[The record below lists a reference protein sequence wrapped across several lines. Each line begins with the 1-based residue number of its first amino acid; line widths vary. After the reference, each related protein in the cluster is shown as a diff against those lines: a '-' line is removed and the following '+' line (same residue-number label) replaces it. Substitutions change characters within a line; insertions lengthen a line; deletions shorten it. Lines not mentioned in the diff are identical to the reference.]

1 MMKKQ
6 NLWILLSGFC
16 LSSLIAL
23 IAFFFL
29 MAEKFGSHLL
39 WESWGHSVPFPNLYK
54 GLLLLIGGLLVFAL
68 KKKWGSLPRTSHE
81 LMEEL
86 KEEQTVN
93 YRHTWRSLVLALIIL
108 VLGAGVGPGA
118 PLLGAVIAYSIW
130 QADKLRYLEANREQ
144 LKHLPLKD
152 KLVRFFHP
160 SQYLLTYPA
169 SQKGTDKKKRLFFIV
184 NGLIIFVLLMRL
196 TEQPSFITKLG
207 DSQWQAAELVLILP
221 LMLYGL
227 LFGTVYRWLMK
238 KIKGSLKKYSLPL
251 IGKILLGAVAI
262 FGVAV
267 FAPSLLFSGQHA
279 MHSVVEMGLE
289 LPVLVLFGL
298 SLLKLLFL
306 EICLE
311 TGWTGGDIFPIT
323 FASILQGFAVAQLLP
338 GYDPLFVVLVVSLSL
353 AVTLLQKEWLAG
365 IFISL
370 FFPVKLWPIALIL
383 IFMLRWM
390 GIKVKAGRVHG
401 EA

>member
-6 NLWILLSGFC
+6 NVMILLSGFC

-23 IAFFFL
+23 VSFLFL

-39 WESWGHSVPFPNLYK
+39 WESWGHSVPFPSLYK
-54 GLLLLIGGLLVFAL
+54 GFLLLVGGLLVFAL
-68 KKKWGSLPRTSHE
+68 KKKWGSLPRSSHE

-86 KEEQTVN
+86 KEQQTVN

-108 VLGAGVGPGA
+108 VLGAGVGPEA

-144 LKHLPLKD
+144 LKQLSLKD

-184 NGLIIFVLLMRL
+184 NGLIIFVLLMRM

-221 LMLYGL
+221 LMFYGL
-227 LFGTVYRWLMK
+227 LFGKVYHWLMK
-238 KIKGSLKKYSLPL
+238 RIKGSLKKLPLPL
-251 IGKILLGAVAI
+251 IGKIMIGAVAI

-289 LPVLVLFGL
+289 LPVLALLGL
-298 SLLKLLFL
+298 SLLKLIFL

-323 FASILQGFAVAQLLP
+323 FASILQGFAFAQFLP

-370 FFPVKLWPIALIL
+370 FFPIRLWPIALLL
-383 IFMLRWM
+383 IFILRWI
-390 GIKVKAGRVHG
+390 GTKVKVG
-401 EA
+401 EAHAEN

>member
-1 MMKKQ
+1 MKKQ
-6 NLWILLSGFC
+6 NVTILLSGFC

-23 IAFFFL
+23 VAFLFL

-39 WESWGHSVPFPNLYK
+39 WGSWGYSVPFPNLYK
-54 GLLLLIGGLLVFAL
+54 GLLLLIGGLLVFVL
-68 KKKWGSLPRTSHE
+68 KRKWGSLPRTSHE

-86 KEEQTVN
+86 KEQQTVN
-93 YRHTWRSLVLALIIL
+93 YRHTWRSLVLALLIL
-108 VLGAGVGPGA
+108 VLGAGVGPEA

-130 QADKLRYLEANREQ
+130 QADKLRYLEANRGQ
-144 LKHLPLKD
+144 LKHLSLKD
-152 KLVRFFHP
+152 KLVRLFHP

-184 NGLIIFVLLMRL
+184 NGLIIFVLLMRM

-207 DSQWQAAELVLILP
+207 DSQWQATELVLILP
-221 LMLYGL
+221 LMFYGL

-289 LPVLVLFGL
+289 LPVLALLGL
-298 SLLKLLFL
+298 SLLKLIFL
-306 EICLE
+306 EVCLE

-323 FASILQGFAVAQLLP
+323 FASILQGFAFAQLLP

-365 IFISL
+365 IVISL
-370 FFPVKLWPIALIL
+370 FFPIKLWPIALIL
-383 IFMLRWM
+383 IFILRWI
-390 GIKVKAGRVHG
+390 GIKVKAGRVHD
-401 EA
+401 AT

>member
-1 MMKKQ
+1 M
-6 NLWILLSGFC
+6 
-16 LSSLIAL
+16 
-23 IAFFFL
+23 
-29 MAEKFGSHLL
+29 
-39 WESWGHSVPFPNLYK
+39 PFPNLYK
-54 GLLLLIGGLLVFAL
+54 GLLLLIGGLLVFSL

-86 KEEQTVN
+86 KAEQTVN
-93 YRHTWRSLVLALIIL
+93 YRNTWRSLVLALIIL
-108 VLGAGVGPGA
+108 VLGAGVGPEA

-130 QADKLRYLEANREQ
+130 QADKLRYLEANRGQ
-144 LKHLPLKD
+144 LKHLSLKD
-152 KLVRFFHP
+152 KLVRLFHP

-184 NGLIIFVLLMRL
+184 NGLIIFVLLMRM

-207 DSQWQAAELVLILP
+207 DSQWQATELVLILP
-221 LMLYGL
+221 LMFYGL

-251 IGKILLGAVAI
+251 IGKILLGAAAI

-289 LPVLVLFGL
+289 LPVLALLGL
-298 SLLKLLFL
+298 SLLKLVFL

-323 FASILQGFAVAQLLP
+323 FASILQGFAFAQLLP

-383 IFMLRWM
+383 IFILRWI
-390 GIKVKAGRVHG
+390 GIKVKAGRVHD
-401 EA
+401 AA

>member
-1 MMKKQ
+1 MKKQ
-6 NLWILLSGFC
+6 NVMILLSGFC

-23 IAFFFL
+23 VSFLFL

-39 WESWGHSVPFPNLYK
+39 WESWGHSVPFPSLYK
-54 GLLLLIGGLLVFAL
+54 GFLLLVGGLLVFAL
-68 KKKWGSLPRTSHE
+68 KKKWGSLPRSSHE

-86 KEEQTVN
+86 KEQQTVN

-108 VLGAGVGPGA
+108 VLGAGVGPEA

-144 LKHLPLKD
+144 LKQLSLKD

-184 NGLIIFVLLMRL
+184 NGLIIFVLLMRM
-196 TEQPSFITKLG
+196 TDQPSFITKLG

-221 LMLYGL
+221 LMFYGL
-227 LFGTVYRWLMK
+227 LFGKVYHWLMK
-238 KIKGSLKKYSLPL
+238 RIKGSLKKLPLPL
-251 IGKILLGAVAI
+251 IGKIMIGAVAI

-289 LPVLVLFGL
+289 LPVLALLGL
-298 SLLKLLFL
+298 SLLKLIFL

-323 FASILQGFAVAQLLP
+323 FASILQGFAFAQFLP

-370 FFPVKLWPIALIL
+370 FFPIRLWPIALLL
-383 IFMLRWM
+383 IFILRWI
-390 GIKVKAGRVHG
+390 GTKVKVG
-401 EA
+401 EAHAEN

>member
-1 MMKKQ
+1 MKKQ
-6 NLWILLSGFC
+6 NVTILLSGFC

-23 IAFFFL
+23 VAFLFL

-86 KEEQTVN
+86 KEQQTVN

-108 VLGAGVGPGA
+108 VLGAGVGPEA
-118 PLLGAVIAYSIW
+118 ALLGAVIAYSIW
-130 QADKLRYLEANREQ
+130 QADKLRYLEANRGQ
-144 LKHLPLKD
+144 LKHLSLKD
-152 KLVRFFHP
+152 KLVRLFHP

-184 NGLIIFVLLMRL
+184 NGLIIFVLLMRM

-207 DSQWQAAELVLILP
+207 DSQWQATELVLILP
-221 LMLYGL
+221 LMFYGL
-227 LFGTVYRWLMK
+227 LFGTIYRWLMK

-267 FAPSLLFSGQHA
+267 FAPSLLFSGQHSL
-279 MHSVVEMGLE
+279 HLVVEMGLE
-289 LPVLVLFGL
+289 MSVLALLGL
-298 SLLKLLFL
+298 SLLKLIFL
-306 EICLE
+306 EVCLE

-323 FASILQGFAVAQLLP
+323 FASILQGFAFAQLLP

-370 FFPVKLWPIALIL
+370 FFPIKLWPIALIL
-383 IFMLRWM
+383 IFILRWM
-390 GIKVKAGRVHG
+390 GIKVKAGRVHD
-401 EA
+401 AT

>member
-6 NLWILLSGFC
+6 NVMILLSGFC

-23 IAFFFL
+23 VSFLFL

-39 WESWGHSVPFPNLYK
+39 WESWGHSVPFPSLYK
-54 GLLLLIGGLLVFAL
+54 GFLLLVGGLLVFAL
-68 KKKWGSLPRTSHE
+68 KKKWGSLPRSSHE

-86 KEEQTVN
+86 KEQQTVN

-108 VLGAGVGPGA
+108 VLGAGVGPEA

-144 LKHLPLKD
+144 LKQLSLKD

-184 NGLIIFVLLMRL
+184 NGLIIFVLLMRM

-221 LMLYGL
+221 LMFYGL
-227 LFGTVYRWLMK
+227 LFGKVYHWLMK
-238 KIKGSLKKYSLPL
+238 RIKGSLKKLPLPL
-251 IGKILLGAVAI
+251 IGKIMIGAVAI

-289 LPVLVLFGL
+289 LPVLALLGL
-298 SLLKLLFL
+298 SLLKLIFL

-323 FASILQGFAVAQLLP
+323 FASLLQGFAFAQFLP

-370 FFPVKLWPIALIL
+370 FFPIRLWPIALLL
-383 IFMLRWM
+383 IFILRWI
-390 GIKVKAGRVHG
+390 GTKVKVG
-401 EA
+401 EAHAEN

>member
-1 MMKKQ
+1 MKKQ
-6 NLWILLSGFC
+6 NVTILLSGFC

-23 IAFFFL
+23 VAFLFL

-86 KEEQTVN
+86 KAEQTVN

-108 VLGAGVGPGA
+108 VLGAGVGPEA

-144 LKHLPLKD
+144 LKHLSLKD

-184 NGLIIFVLLMRL
+184 NGLIVFVLLMRM

-221 LMLYGL
+221 LMFYGL

-238 KIKGSLKKYSLPL
+238 KIKGSLKKFSLPL

-289 LPVLVLFGL
+289 LPVLALLGL
-298 SLLKLLFL
+298 SLLKLIFL
-306 EICLE
+306 EVCLE

-323 FASILQGFAVAQLLP
+323 FASILQGFAFAQLLP

-365 IFISL
+365 IVISL
-370 FFPVKLWPIALIL
+370 FFPIKLWPIALIL
-383 IFMLRWM
+383 IFILRWI
-390 GIKVKAGRVHG
+390 GTKVKAG
-401 EA
+401 EAHAEN

>member
-1 MMKKQ
+1 MKKQ
-6 NLWILLSGFC
+6 NVTILLSGFC

-23 IAFFFL
+23 VAFLFL

-39 WESWGHSVPFPNLYK
+39 WESWRHSVPFPNLYK
-54 GLLLLIGGLLVFAL
+54 GLLLLIGGLLVFSL

-86 KEEQTVN
+86 KAEQTVN
-93 YRHTWRSLVLALIIL
+93 YRNTWRSLVLALIIL
-108 VLGAGVGPGA
+108 VLGAGVGPEA

-130 QADKLRYLEANREQ
+130 QADKLRYLEANRGQ
-144 LKHLPLKD
+144 LKHLSLKD
-152 KLVRFFHP
+152 KLVRLFHP

-184 NGLIIFVLLMRL
+184 NGLIIFVLLMRM

-207 DSQWQAAELVLILP
+207 DSQWQATELVLILP
-221 LMLYGL
+221 LMFYGL

-251 IGKILLGAVAI
+251 IGKILLGAAAI

-289 LPVLVLFGL
+289 LPVLALLGL
-298 SLLKLLFL
+298 SLLKLVFL

-323 FASILQGFAVAQLLP
+323 FASILQGFAFAQLLP

-383 IFMLRWM
+383 IFILRWI
-390 GIKVKAGRVHG
+390 GIKVKAGRVHD
-401 EA
+401 AT

>member
-1 MMKKQ
+1 MKKQ
-6 NLWILLSGFC
+6 NVMILLSGFC

-23 IAFFFL
+23 VSFLFL

-39 WESWGHSVPFPNLYK
+39 WESWGHSVPFPSLYK
-54 GLLLLIGGLLVFAL
+54 GFLLLVGGLLVFAL
-68 KKKWGSLPRTSHE
+68 KKKWGSLPRSSHE

-86 KEEQTVN
+86 KEQQTVN

-108 VLGAGVGPGA
+108 VLGAGVGPEA

-144 LKHLPLKD
+144 LKQLSLKD

-184 NGLIIFVLLMRL
+184 NGLIIFVLLMRM

-221 LMLYGL
+221 LMFYGL
-227 LFGTVYRWLMK
+227 LFGKVYHWLMK
-238 KIKGSLKKYSLPL
+238 RIKGSLKKLPLPL
-251 IGKILLGAVAI
+251 IGKIMIGAVAI

-289 LPVLVLFGL
+289 LPVLALLGL
-298 SLLKLLFL
+298 SLLKLIFL

-323 FASILQGFAVAQLLP
+323 FASILQGFAFAQFLP

-370 FFPVKLWPIALIL
+370 FFPIRLWPIALLL
-383 IFMLRWM
+383 IFILRWI
-390 GIKVKAGRVHG
+390 GTKVKVG
-401 EA
+401 EAHAEN

>member
-1 MMKKQ
+1 MKKQ
-6 NLWILLSGFC
+6 NLRILLSGFC

-23 IAFFFL
+23 VAFLFL
-29 MAEKFGSHLL
+29 IAEKFGSHLL
-39 WESWGHSVPFPNLYK
+39 WESWGQAVPFPNLYR
-54 GLLLLIGGLLVFAL
+54 GLILLVGGLLVFAL
-68 KKKWGSLPRTSHE
+68 KRKWGSLPRSSHE

-86 KEEQTVN
+86 KEGQTVN
-93 YRHTWRSLVLALIIL
+93 YRHTWRSLVLALLIL
-108 VLGAGVGPGA
+108 VLGAGVGPEA

-144 LKHLPLKD
+144 LKQLPLKD
-152 KLVRFFHP
+152 KLVRVLHP
-160 SQYLLTYPA
+160 NQYLLTYPA

-184 NGLIIFVLLMRL
+184 NGLIVFVLLMRM
-196 TEQPSFITKLG
+196 TDQPSFITKLG

-221 LMLYGL
+221 LMFYGL

-238 KIKGSLKKYSLPL
+238 KIKGSLKKLPLPL

-289 LPVLVLFGL
+289 LPVLALLGL
-298 SLLKLLFL
+298 SLLKLIFL
-306 EICLE
+306 EVCLE

-323 FASILQGFAVAQLLP
+323 FASILQGFAFAQLLP
-338 GYDPLFVVLVVSLSL
+338 AYDPLFVVLVISLSL

-383 IFMLRWM
+383 IFILRWL
-390 GIKVKAGRVHG
+390 GTKVKTGV
-401 EA
+401 

>member
-1 MMKKQ
+1 MKKQ
-6 NLWILLSGFC
+6 NVTILLSGFC

-23 IAFFFL
+23 VAFLFL

-39 WESWGHSVPFPNLYK
+39 WESWGHSLPFPNLYK

-86 KEEQTVN
+86 KEHQTVN
-93 YRHTWRSLVLALIIL
+93 YRHTWRSLVLALLIL
-108 VLGAGVGPGA
+108 VLGAGVGPEA

-144 LKHLPLKD
+144 LKQLSLKD
-152 KLVRFFHP
+152 KLVRLFHP
-160 SQYLLTYPA
+160 SQYLLTYTA

-184 NGLIIFVLLMRL
+184 NGLIIFVLLMRM
-196 TEQPSFITKLG
+196 TDQPSFITKLG

-221 LMLYGL
+221 LMFYGL

-238 KIKGSLKKYSLPL
+238 KIKGSLKKLPLPL

-289 LPVLVLFGL
+289 LPVLALLGL
-298 SLLKLLFL
+298 SLLKLIFL
-306 EICLE
+306 EVCLE

-323 FASILQGFAVAQLLP
+323 FASILQGFAFAQLLP
-338 GYDPLFVVLVVSLSL
+338 AYDPLFVVLVISLSL

-383 IFMLRWM
+383 IFILRWL
-390 GIKVKAGRVHG
+390 GTKVKVG
-401 EA
+401 EAHAEN

>member
-1 MMKKQ
+1 MKKQ
-6 NLWILLSGFC
+6 NVGILFSGFC

-23 IAFFFL
+23 VAFLFL
-29 MAEKFGSHLL
+29 ISEKFGSHLL

-54 GLLLLIGGLLVFAL
+54 GLLLLVGGFLVFAL
-68 KKKWGSLPRTSHE
+68 KRKWGSLPRTSHE

-86 KEEQTVN
+86 KEGQTVN
-93 YRHTWRSLVLALIIL
+93 YRHTWRSLVLALLIL
-108 VLGAGVGPGA
+108 VLGAGVGPEA

-184 NGLIIFVLLMRL
+184 NGLIIFVLLMRM

-207 DSQWQAAELVLILP
+207 DSQWQMADLVLILP
-221 LMLYGL
+221 LMLYGF
-227 LFGTVYRWLMK
+227 LFGKVYHWLMK
-238 KIKGSLKKYSLPL
+238 KIKGSLKKLPLPL
-251 IGKILLGAVAI
+251 IGKILLGAAAI
-262 FGVAV
+262 FGIAV

-306 EICLE
+306 DICLE

-323 FASILQGFAVAQLLP
+323 FASILQGFAFAQLLP
-338 GYDPLFVVLVVSLSL
+338 GYDSLFVVLVVSLSL

-383 IFMLRWM
+383 IFMLRWI
-390 GIKVKAGRVHG
+390 GIKVKAGRVHD
-401 EA
+401 AA

>member
-1 MMKKQ
+1 MTKKQ
-6 NLWILLSGFC
+6 NVGILLSGFC

-23 IAFFFL
+23 IAFLFL
-29 MAEKFGSHLL
+29 IAEKFGSHLL
-39 WESWGHSVPFPNLYK
+39 WESWGQSLPFPNLYK
-54 GLLLLIGGLLVFAL
+54 GLMLLVGALLVFAL
-68 KKKWGSLPRTSHE
+68 KRKWGSLPRTSHE
-81 LMEEL
+81 LMVEL
-86 KEEQTVN
+86 KEQQTVN
-93 YRHTWRSLVLALIIL
+93 YRHTWRSLVLALLIL
-108 VLGAGVGPGA
+108 VLGAGVGPEA

-144 LKHLPLKD
+144 LKQLPLKD
-152 KLVRFFHP
+152 RLVRLLHP
-160 SQYLLTYPA
+160 KQYLLTYPA

-227 LFGTVYRWLMK
+227 LFGRVYHWLMK
-238 KIKGSLKKYSLPL
+238 KIKAVLKTYSLPL
-251 IGKILLGAVAI
+251 FAKVMLGAIAI
-262 FGVAV
+262 FGIAF

-289 LPVLVLFGL
+289 LPVLALLGL
-298 SLLKLLFL
+298 SLLKLIFL

-323 FASILQGFAVAQLLP
+323 FASILQGFAFAQLLP

-370 FFPVKLWPIALIL
+370 FFPVKLWPVALVLIL
-383 IFMLRWM
+383 VLQQTAKKMQE
-390 GIKVKAGRVHG
+390 GSPH
-401 EA
+401 EDS

>member
-1 MMKKQ
+1 MKKQ
-6 NLWILLSGFC
+6 NVTILLSGFC

-23 IAFFFL
+23 VAFLFL

-54 GLLLLIGGLLVFAL
+54 GLLLLIGGLFVFAL

-86 KEEQTVN
+86 KEQQTFN
-93 YRHTWRSLVLALIIL
+93 YRHTWRSLVLALLIL
-108 VLGAGVGPGA
+108 VLGAGVGPEA

-144 LKHLPLKD
+144 LKHLSLKD
-152 KLVRFFHP
+152 KLVRFFHRN
-160 SQYLLTYPA
+160 QYLLTYPA

-184 NGLIIFVLLMRL
+184 NGLIVFVLLMRM
-196 TEQPSFITKLG
+196 TDQPSFITKLG

-221 LMLYGL
+221 LMFYGL

-238 KIKGSLKKYSLPL
+238 KIKGSLKKLPLPL

-289 LPVLVLFGL
+289 LPVLALLGL
-298 SLLKLLFL
+298 SLLKLIFL
-306 EICLE
+306 EVCLE

-323 FASILQGFAVAQLLP
+323 FASILQGFAFAQLLP
-338 GYDPLFVVLVVSLSL
+338 AYDPLFVVLVISLSL

-370 FFPVKLWPIALIL
+370 FFPIKLWPIALLL
-383 IFMLRWM
+383 IFILRWL
-390 GIKVKAGRVHG
+390 GTKVKVG
-401 EA
+401 EAHAEN

>member
-1 MMKKQ
+1 MKKQ
-6 NLWILLSGFC
+6 NVTILLSGFC

-23 IAFFFL
+23 VAFLFL

-54 GLLLLIGGLLVFAL
+54 GLLLLIGGLFVFAL

-86 KEEQTVN
+86 KEQQTVN
-93 YRHTWRSLVLALIIL
+93 YRHTWRSLVLALLIL
-108 VLGAGVGPGA
+108 VLGAGVGPEA

-144 LKHLPLKD
+144 LKQLSLKD
-152 KLVRFFHP
+152 RLVRFFHP
-160 SQYLLTYPA
+160 SQYLLTYTA
-169 SQKGTDKKKRLFFIV
+169 SQKGTDKKRLFFIV
-184 NGLIIFVLLMRL
+184 NGLIIFVLLMRM

-227 LFGTVYRWLMK
+227 LFGRVYRWLMK
-238 KIKGSLKKYSLPL
+238 KIKGSLKQLPLPL
-251 IGKILLGAVAI
+251 IGKILIGAAAI

-279 MHSVVEMGLE
+279 MHSVVEMGIEMSVFL
-289 LPVLVLFGL
+289 LFAL
-298 SLLKLLFL
+298 SLLKLIFL
-306 EICLE
+306 EVCLE

-323 FASILQGFAVAQLLP
+323 FASILQGFAFAQLLP

-370 FFPVKLWPIALIL
+370 FFPIKLWPIALLL
-383 IFMLRWM
+383 IFILRWL
-390 GIKVKAGRVHG
+390 GTKVKVG
-401 EA
+401 EAHAEN

>member
-1 MMKKQ
+1 MKKQ
-6 NLWILLSGFC
+6 NVTILLSGFC

-23 IAFFFL
+23 VAFLFL

-39 WESWGHSVPFPNLYK
+39 WESWGHSAPFPSLYK
-54 GLLLLIGGLLVFAL
+54 GLLLLMGGLLVFVL
-68 KKKWGSLPRTSHE
+68 KRKWGSLPRTSHE

-86 KEEQTVN
+86 KEQQTVN
-93 YRHTWRSLVLALIIL
+93 YRHTWRSLVLALLIL
-108 VLGAGVGPGA
+108 VLGAGVGPEA
-118 PLLGAVIAYSIW
+118 ALLSAVIAYSIW

-144 LKHLPLKD
+144 LKQLPLKD
-152 KLVRFFHP
+152 RLVRFLHP

-184 NGLIIFVLLMRL
+184 NGLIIFVLLMRM

-238 KIKGSLKKYSLPL
+238 KIKGSLKKLPLPL
-251 IGKILLGAVAI
+251 IGKILIGAAAI

-289 LPVLVLFGL
+289 LPVLALLGL
-298 SLLKLLFL
+298 SLLKLIFL
-306 EICLE
+306 EVCLE

-323 FASILQGFAVAQLLP
+323 FASILQGFAFAQLLP
-338 GYDPLFVVLVVSLSL
+338 AYDPLFVVLVISLSL
-353 AVTLLQKEWLAG
+353 SVTLLQKEWLAG

-370 FFPVKLWPIALIL
+370 FFPIKLWPIALLL
-383 IFMLRWM
+383 IFILRWL
-390 GIKVKAGRVHG
+390 GTKVKTGV
-401 EA
+401 

>member
-6 NLWILLSGFC
+6 NVTILLSGFC

-23 IAFFFL
+23 VAFLFL

-108 VLGAGVGPGA
+108 VLGAGVGPEA

-130 QADKLRYLEANREQ
+130 QADKLRYLEANRGQ
-144 LKHLPLKD
+144 LKHLSLKD
-152 KLVRFFHP
+152 KLVRLFHP

-207 DSQWQAAELVLILP
+207 DSQWQMGELVLILP
-221 LMLYGL
+221 LMFYGL
-227 LFGTVYRWLMK
+227 LFGRVYRWLMK
-238 KIKGSLKKYSLPL
+238 KIKGSLKKLPL

-289 LPVLVLFGL
+289 LPVLALFGL
-298 SLLKLLFL
+298 SLLKLVFL

-323 FASILQGFAVAQLLP
+323 FASILQGFAFAQLLP

-370 FFPVKLWPIALIL
+370 FFPIKLWPIALIL
-383 IFMLRWM
+383 IFILRWI
-390 GIKVKAGRVHG
+390 GIKVKAGRVHD
-401 EA
+401 AA

>member
-6 NLWILLSGFC
+6 NVTILLSGFC
-16 LSSLIAL
+16 LSSLITL
-23 IAFFFL
+23 VAFLFL

-39 WESWGHSVPFPNLYK
+39 WESWGHSVPFPSLYK

-93 YRHTWRSLVLALIIL
+93 YRHTWRSLVLALLIL
-108 VLGAGVGPGA
+108 VLGAGVGPEA

-144 LKHLPLKD
+144 LKQLSLKD
-152 KLVRFFHP
+152 RLVRFFHP
-160 SQYLLTYPA
+160 SQYLLTYTA

-184 NGLIIFVLLMRL
+184 NGLIIFVLLMRM

-221 LMLYGL
+221 LMLYGF
-227 LFGTVYRWLMK
+227 LFGRVYHWLMK
-238 KIKGSLKKYSLPL
+238 KIKGTLKKLPLPL
-251 IGKILLGAVAI
+251 IGKILTGAAAI

-289 LPVLVLFGL
+289 LPVLALLGL
-298 SLLKLLFL
+298 SLLKLIFL

-323 FASILQGFAVAQLLP
+323 FASILQGFAFAQLLP

-365 IFISL
+365 IIISL
-370 FFPVKLWPIALIL
+370 FFPIKLWPIALLL
-383 IFMLRWM
+383 IFILRWL
-390 GIKVKAGRVHG
+390 GTKVKAGRVHD
-401 EA
+401 AA

>member
-1 MMKKQ
+1 MKKQ
-6 NLWILLSGFC
+6 NVTILLSGFC

-23 IAFFFL
+23 VAFLFL

-86 KEEQTVN
+86 KAEQTVN

-108 VLGAGVGPGA
+108 VLGAGVGPEA

-130 QADKLRYLEANREQ
+130 QADKLRYLEANRGQ
-144 LKHLPLKD
+144 LKHLSLKD
-152 KLVRFFHP
+152 KLVRLFHP

-184 NGLIIFVLLMRL
+184 NGLIIFVLLMRM

-207 DSQWQAAELVLILP
+207 DSQWQATELVLILP
-221 LMLYGL
+221 LMFYGL

-238 KIKGSLKKYSLPL
+238 KIKGSLKKLPLPL

-289 LPVLVLFGL
+289 LPVLALFGL
-298 SLLKLLFL
+298 SLLKLIFL
-306 EICLE
+306 DICLE

-323 FASILQGFAVAQLLP
+323 FASILQGFTFAQLLP

-370 FFPVKLWPIALIL
+370 FFPIKLWPIALLL
-383 IFMLRWM
+383 IFILRWL
-390 GIKVKAGRVHG
+390 GTKVKVGRVHD
-401 EA
+401 AA

>member
-1 MMKKQ
+1 MKKQ
-6 NLWILLSGFC
+6 NLRILLSGFC

-23 IAFFFL
+23 VAFFFL

-54 GLLLLIGGLLVFAL
+54 GLLLLIGGLFVFAL

-86 KEEQTVN
+86 KEQQTVN
-93 YRHTWRSLVLALIIL
+93 YRHTWRSLVLALLIL
-108 VLGAGVGPGA
+108 VLGAGVGPEA

-144 LKHLPLKD
+144 LKQLSLKD
-152 KLVRFFHP
+152 RLVRFFHP
-160 SQYLLTYPA
+160 SQYLLTYTA
-169 SQKGTDKKKRLFFIV
+169 SQKGTDKKRLFFIV
-184 NGLIIFVLLMRL
+184 NGLIIFVLLMRM

-207 DSQWQAAELVLILP
+207 DSQWQMAELVLILP
-221 LMLYGL
+221 LMLYGF
-227 LFGTVYRWLMK
+227 LFGRVYHWLMK
-238 KIKGSLKKYSLPL
+238 KIKGSLKQLPLPL
-251 IGKILLGAVAI
+251 IGKIMIGAVAI

-289 LPVLVLFGL
+289 LPVLALLGL
-298 SLLKLLFL
+298 SLLKLIFL

-323 FASILQGFAVAQLLP
+323 FASILQGFAFAQFLP

-370 FFPVKLWPIALIL
+370 FFPIKLWPIALLL
-383 IFMLRWM
+383 IFILRWI
-390 GIKVKAGRVHG
+390 GTKVKVG
-401 EA
+401 EAHAEN

>member
-6 NLWILLSGFC
+6 NVTILLSGFC

-23 IAFFFL
+23 VSFLFL

-86 KEEQTVN
+86 KEQQTVN
-93 YRHTWRSLVLALIIL
+93 YRHTWRSLVLSLLIL
-108 VLGAGVGPGA
+108 VLGAGVGPEA

-144 LKHLPLKD
+144 LKQLSLKD
-152 KLVRFFHP
+152 RLVRFFHP

-184 NGLIIFVLLMRL
+184 NGLIIFVLLMRM

-221 LMLYGL
+221 LMFYGL
-227 LFGTVYRWLMK
+227 LFGRVYRWLMK
-238 KIKGSLKKYSLPL
+238 KIKGSLKKLPLPL
-251 IGKILLGAVAI
+251 IGKILIGAATI
-262 FGVAV
+262 FGVSV

-289 LPVLVLFGL
+289 LPVLALLGL
-298 SLLKLLFL
+298 SLLKLVFL

-323 FASILQGFAVAQLLP
+323 FASILQGFAFAQLLP

-370 FFPVKLWPIALIL
+370 FFPIKLWPIALLL
-383 IFMLRWM
+383 IFILRWL
-390 GIKVKAGRVHG
+390 GTKVKTGV
-401 EA
+401 

>member
-1 MMKKQ
+1 MKKQ
-6 NLWILLSGFC
+6 NVTILLSGFC

-23 IAFFFL
+23 VAFLFL

-54 GLLLLIGGLLVFAL
+54 GLLLLIGGLFVFAL

-86 KEEQTVN
+86 KEQQTVN
-93 YRHTWRSLVLALIIL
+93 YRHTWRSLVLALLIL
-108 VLGAGVGPGA
+108 VLGAGVGPEA

-144 LKHLPLKD
+144 LKHLSLKD
-152 KLVRFFHP
+152 KLVRFFHRN
-160 SQYLLTYPA
+160 QYLLTYPA

-184 NGLIIFVLLMRL
+184 NGLIVFVLLMRM
-196 TEQPSFITKLG
+196 TDQPSFITKLG

-221 LMLYGL
+221 LMFYGL

-238 KIKGSLKKYSLPL
+238 KIKGSLKKLPLPL

-289 LPVLVLFGL
+289 LPVLALLGL
-298 SLLKLLFL
+298 SLLKLIFL
-306 EICLE
+306 EVCLE

-323 FASILQGFAVAQLLP
+323 FASILQGFAFAQLLP

-370 FFPVKLWPIALIL
+370 FFPIKLWPIALLL
-383 IFMLRWM
+383 IFILRWM
-390 GIKVKAGRVHG
+390 GTKVKVG
-401 EA
+401 EAHAEN

>member
-1 MMKKQ
+1 MKKQ
-6 NLWILLSGFC
+6 NVTILLSGFC

-23 IAFFFL
+23 VAFLFL

-39 WESWGHSVPFPNLYK
+39 WGSWGHSVPFPNLYK

-86 KEEQTVN
+86 KAEQTVN

-108 VLGAGVGPGA
+108 VLGAGVGPEA
-118 PLLGAVIAYSIW
+118 ALLGAVIAYSIW
-130 QADKLRYLEANREQ
+130 QADKLRYLEANRGQ
-144 LKHLPLKD
+144 LKHLSLKD
-152 KLVRFFHP
+152 KLVRLFHP

-184 NGLIIFVLLMRL
+184 NGLIIFVLLMRM

-238 KIKGSLKKYSLPL
+238 KIKGSLKKLPLPL

-289 LPVLVLFGL
+289 LPVLALFGL
-298 SLLKLLFL
+298 SLLKLIFL
-306 EICLE
+306 DICLE

-323 FASILQGFAVAQLLP
+323 FASILQGFTFAQLLP

-370 FFPVKLWPIALIL
+370 FFPIKIWPIALIL
-383 IFMLRWM
+383 IFILRWI
-390 GIKVKAGRVHG
+390 GTKVKAGRVHD
-401 EA
+401 AT

>member
-1 MMKKQ
+1 MKKQ
-6 NLWILLSGFC
+6 NVTILLSGFC

-23 IAFFFL
+23 VAFLFL

-39 WESWGHSVPFPNLYK
+39 WESWGHSLPFPNLYK

-86 KEEQTVN
+86 KEEQTIN

-108 VLGAGVGPGA
+108 VLGAGVGPEA

-144 LKHLPLKD
+144 LKHLSLKD
-152 KLVRFFHP
+152 KSVRLFHP

-184 NGLIIFVLLMRL
+184 NGLIIFVLLMRM

-207 DSQWQAAELVLILP
+207 DSQWQATELVLILP

-227 LFGTVYRWLMK
+227 LFGRVYRWLMK
-238 KIKGSLKKYSLPL
+238 KIKGSLKQLPLPL
-251 IGKILLGAVAI
+251 IGKILIGAAAI

-289 LPVLVLFGL
+289 LPVLALLGL
-298 SLLKLLFL
+298 SLLKLIFL
-306 EICLE
+306 EVCLE

-323 FASILQGFAVAQLLP
+323 FASILQGFAFAQLLP
-338 GYDPLFVVLVVSLSL
+338 GYDSLFVVLVVSLSL

-370 FFPVKLWPIALIL
+370 FFPIKLWPIALLL
-383 IFMLRWM
+383 IFILRWL
-390 GIKVKAGRVHG
+390 GTKVKVGRAHD
-401 EA
+401 AA

>member
-1 MMKKQ
+1 MKKQ
-6 NLWILLSGFC
+6 NVTILLSGFC

-23 IAFFFL
+23 VAFLFL

-54 GLLLLIGGLLVFAL
+54 ALLLLIGGLLVFAL

-108 VLGAGVGPGA
+108 VLGAGVGPEA

-144 LKHLPLKD
+144 LKHLSLKD

-184 NGLIIFVLLMRL
+184 NGLIIFVLLMRM
-196 TEQPSFITKLG
+196 TDQPSFITKLG

-221 LMLYGL
+221 LMFYGL

-238 KIKGSLKKYSLPL
+238 KIKGTLKKLPLPL

-279 MHSVVEMGLE
+279 MHLVVEMGIEMSVFL
-289 LPVLVLFGL
+289 LFAL
-298 SLLKLLFL
+298 SLLKLIFL

-323 FASILQGFAVAQLLP
+323 FASILQGFAFAQLLP

-370 FFPVKLWPIALIL
+370 FFPIKLWPIALIL
-383 IFMLRWM
+383 IFILRWI
-390 GIKVKAGRVHG
+390 GIKVKAGRVRD
-401 EA
+401 AA

>member
-1 MMKKQ
+1 MKKQ
-6 NLWILLSGFC
+6 NVTILLSGFC

-23 IAFFFL
+23 VSFL
-29 MAEKFGSHLL
+29 FLLAEKFGSHLL

-54 GLLLLIGGLLVFAL
+54 GLLLLIGGLFVFAL

-93 YRHTWRSLVLALIIL
+93 YRHTWRSLVLALLIL
-108 VLGAGVGPGA
+108 VLGAGVGPEA
-118 PLLGAVIAYSIW
+118 ALLGAVIAYSIW

-144 LKHLPLKD
+144 LKQLSLKD
-152 KLVRFFHP
+152 RLVRFFHP
-160 SQYLLTYPA
+160 SQYLLTYTA

-184 NGLIIFVLLMRL
+184 NGLIIFVLLMRM

-238 KIKGSLKKYSLPL
+238 KIKGSLKKLPLPL
-251 IGKILLGAVAI
+251 IGKILIGAAAI

-289 LPVLVLFGL
+289 LPVLALLGL
-298 SLLKLLFL
+298 SLLKLIFL
-306 EICLE
+306 EVCLE

-323 FASILQGFAVAQLLP
+323 FASILQGFAFAQLLP
-338 GYDPLFVVLVVSLSL
+338 AYDPLFVVLVISLSL

-370 FFPVKLWPIALIL
+370 FFPIKLWPIALLL
-383 IFMLRWM
+383 IFILRWL
-390 GIKVKAGRVHG
+390 GTKVKVG
-401 EA
+401 EAHAEN

>member
-1 MMKKQ
+1 MKKQ
-6 NLWILLSGFC
+6 NLRILLSGFC

-23 IAFFFL
+23 VAFLFL

-39 WESWGHSVPFPNLYK
+39 WESWGHSVPFPSLYK
-54 GLLLLIGGLLVFAL
+54 GFLLLVGGLLVFAL
-68 KKKWGSLPRTSHE
+68 KKKWGSLPRSSHE

-86 KEEQTVN
+86 KEQQTVN

-108 VLGAGVGPGA
+108 VLGAGVGPEA

-144 LKHLPLKD
+144 LKQLSLKD

-184 NGLIIFVLLMRL
+184 NGLIIFVLLMRM

-221 LMLYGL
+221 LMFYGL
-227 LFGTVYRWLMK
+227 LFGKVYHWLMK
-238 KIKGSLKKYSLPL
+238 RIKGSLKKLPLPL
-251 IGKILLGAVAI
+251 IGKIMIGAVAI

-289 LPVLVLFGL
+289 LPVLALLGL
-298 SLLKLLFL
+298 SLLKLIFL

-323 FASILQGFAVAQLLP
+323 FASILQGFAFAQFLP

-370 FFPVKLWPIALIL
+370 FFPIRLWPIALLL
-383 IFMLRWM
+383 IFILRWI
-390 GIKVKAGRVHG
+390 GTKVKVG
-401 EA
+401 EAHAEN

>member
-1 MMKKQ
+1 MKKQ
-6 NLWILLSGFC
+6 NVTILLSGFC

-23 IAFFFL
+23 VAFLFL

-108 VLGAGVGPGA
+108 VLGAGVGPEA

-130 QADKLRYLEANREQ
+130 QADKLRYLEANRGQ
-144 LKHLPLKD
+144 LKHLSLKD
-152 KLVRFFHP
+152 KLVRLFHP

-207 DSQWQAAELVLILP
+207 DSQWQMGELVLILP
-221 LMLYGL
+221 LMFYGL
-227 LFGTVYRWLMK
+227 LFGRVYRWLMK
-238 KIKGSLKKYSLPL
+238 KIKGSLKKLPL

-289 LPVLVLFGL
+289 LPVLALFGL
-298 SLLKLLFL
+298 SLLKLVFL

-323 FASILQGFAVAQLLP
+323 FASILQGFAFAQLLP

-370 FFPVKLWPIALIL
+370 FFPIKLWPIALIL
-383 IFMLRWM
+383 IFILRWI
-390 GIKVKAGRVHG
+390 GIKVKAGRVHD
-401 EA
+401 AA

>member
-1 MMKKQ
+1 M
-6 NLWILLSGFC
+6 
-16 LSSLIAL
+16 
-23 IAFFFL
+23 
-29 MAEKFGSHLL
+29 
-39 WESWGHSVPFPNLYK
+39 
-54 GLLLLIGGLLVFAL
+54 
-68 KKKWGSLPRTSHE
+68 
-81 LMEEL
+81 
-86 KEEQTVN
+86 
-93 YRHTWRSLVLALIIL
+93 
-108 VLGAGVGPGA
+108 
-118 PLLGAVIAYSIW
+118 
-130 QADKLRYLEANREQ
+130 
-144 LKHLPLKD
+144 
-152 KLVRFFHP
+152 
-160 SQYLLTYPA
+160 
-169 SQKGTDKKKRLFFIV
+169 
-184 NGLIIFVLLMRL
+184 

-207 DSQWQAAELVLILP
+207 DSQWQMAELVLILP
-221 LMLYGL
+221 LMLYGF
-227 LFGTVYRWLMK
+227 LFGKVYYWLMK
-238 KIKGSLKKYSLPL
+238 KIKAVLKAYSLPL
-251 IGKILLGAVAI
+251 FAKVMLGAIAI
-262 FGVAV
+262 FGIAV

-338 GYDPLFVVLVVSLSL
+338 GYDPLFVVLVVSLSM

>member
-1 MMKKQ
+1 MKKQ
-6 NLWILLSGFC
+6 NVTILLSGFC

-23 IAFFFL
+23 VAFLFL

-86 KEEQTVN
+86 KAEQTVN

-108 VLGAGVGPGA
+108 VLGAGVGPEA
-118 PLLGAVIAYSIW
+118 ALLGAVIAYSIW
-130 QADKLRYLEANREQ
+130 QADKLRYLEANRGQ
-144 LKHLPLKD
+144 LKHLSLKD
-152 KLVRFFHP
+152 KLVRLFHP

-184 NGLIIFVLLMRL
+184 NGLIIFVLLMRM

-207 DSQWQAAELVLILP
+207 DSQWQATELVLILP
-221 LMLYGL
+221 LMFYGL

-238 KIKGSLKKYSLPL
+238 KIKGSLKKLPLPL

-267 FAPSLLFSGQHA
+267 FAPSLLFSGQHSL
-279 MHSVVEMGLE
+279 HLVVEMGIEMSVFL
-289 LPVLVLFGL
+289 LFAL
-298 SLLKLLFL
+298 SLLKLIFL

-323 FASILQGFAVAQLLP
+323 FASILQGFAFAQLLP
-338 GYDPLFVVLVVSLSL
+338 SYDPLFVVLVVSLSL

-370 FFPVKLWPIALIL
+370 FFPVKLWPIALLL
-383 IFMLRWM
+383 IFILRWM
-390 GIKVKAGRVHG
+390 GTKVKAGRVHD
-401 EA
+401 AA

>member
-6 NLWILLSGFC
+6 NVGILFSGFC

-23 IAFFFL
+23 VAFIFL

-39 WESWGHSVPFPNLYK
+39 WESWGQSVPFPNLYK

-86 KEEQTVN
+86 KAEQTVN

-108 VLGAGVGPGA
+108 VLGAGVGPAA

-130 QADKLRYLEANREQ
+130 QADKLRYLEANRGQ
-144 LKHLPLKD
+144 LKHLSLKD
-152 KLVRFFHP
+152 KLVRLFHP

-184 NGLIIFVLLMRL
+184 NGLIIFVLLMRM

-221 LMLYGL
+221 LMFYGL

-289 LPVLVLFGL
+289 LPVLALLGL
-298 SLLKLLFL
+298 SLLKLIFL

-323 FASILQGFAVAQLLP
+323 FASILQGFAFAQLLP

-365 IFISL
+365 IVISL
-370 FFPVKLWPIALIL
+370 FFPIKLWPIALLL
-383 IFMLRWM
+383 IFILRWL
-390 GIKVKAGRVHG
+390 GTKVKVGEVHA
-401 EA
+401 EN

>member
-1 MMKKQ
+1 MKKQ
-6 NLWILLSGFC
+6 NVTILLSGFC
-16 LSSLIAL
+16 LSSLIVL
-23 IAFFFL
+23 VAFLFL

-108 VLGAGVGPGA
+108 VLGAGVGPEA

-144 LKHLPLKD
+144 LKHLSLKD

-184 NGLIIFVLLMRL
+184 NGLIIFVLLMRM
-196 TEQPSFITKLG
+196 TDQPSFITKLG

-221 LMLYGL
+221 LMFYGL

-238 KIKGSLKKYSLPL
+238 KIKGSLKKLPLPL

-279 MHSVVEMGLE
+279 MHLVVEMGIEMSVFL
-289 LPVLVLFGL
+289 LFAL
-298 SLLKLLFL
+298 SLLKLIFL

-323 FASILQGFAVAQLLP
+323 FASILQGFAFAQLLP

-383 IFMLRWM
+383 IFMLRWI
-390 GIKVKAGRVHG
+390 GIKVKAGRVHD
-401 EA
+401 AA